1 LWHHAPVKKAAP
13 KKITK
18 PAAKKSSAQKSTPKK
33 PAAKTPAPA
42 MKYGPRKDLGAPI
55 DAFFAKQPPH
65 LRPVVEELRKMVED
79 AAPDASSAIKWGM
92 PFFSVGDAMMCAIAA
107 HKSHVNLILSGPPGT
122 YADPK
127 GLLEGDGKTGRHL
140 KVRVLDELPRAEV
153 RAWLETAALHARK

>member
-1 LWHHAPVKKAAP
+1 VKKAAP
-13 KKITK
+13 PKKISKPATK
-18 PAAKKSSAQKSTPKK
+18 RLAAKKPATKK
-33 PAAKTPAPA
+33 PAVKAASPA

-65 LRPVVEELRKMVED
+65 IRPIVEELRKMVEES
-79 AAPDASSAIKWGM
+79 APDAISAIKWGM
-92 PFFSVGDAMMCAIAA
+92 PFFSLGENMMCAIAA

-140 KVRVLDELPRAEV
+140 KLRAVDELPRAEV
-153 RAWLETAALHARK
+153 RGWLRAAVAHARK

>member
-18 PAAKKSSAQKSTPKK
+18 PAAKKSAPKK

-55 DAFFAKQPPH
+55 DAFFTKQPPQ
-65 LRPVVEELRKMVED
+65 LRPVVDELRKMVQE

-92 PFFSVGDAMMCAIAA
+92 PFFSVGDNMMCAIAA

-127 GLLEGDGKTGRHL
+127 GLLEGGGKTGRHL
-140 KVRVLDELPRAEV
+140 KVRALDELPRAEV
-153 RAWLETAALHARK
+153 RAWLRTAVAQARK